1 MWGWQVLEEMSLDEK
16 TAVSSYIEKLGIV
29 IGLLEVSHLSTLD
42 FFGLVAMLQIGTQ
55 NGSFYINFP

>member
-1 MWGWQVLEEMSLDEK
+1 MSLDEK

-55 NGSFYINFP
+55 NGSFYRNFP